1 MISSFFFLLQSMWGM
16 CLVSQSLSQSAQSW
30 VGWACRKEEER
41 SCMGDCLKLVCCP
54 HPTDHWDS
62 SILPRSVLRPNHTFC
77 QVLTV
82 WRLRRAWVGFL
93 MSSWGDWS
101 QIPLFPVFYDNV
113 NVINALTCSDWRV
126 AAFLWWTTQKKQ
138 FSPFP
143 ILLSLCSIDQAP
155 WRAFLAGT
163 VTPCSPVGSGG
174 NWGEEA
180 KACSIGISLR
190 VRVLVE
196 CPLAPWLLVF
206 IFWVHTPQSFSMLL
220 RIYFSLPLC
229 HF

>member
-1 MISSFFFLLQSMWGM
+1 MSTPGLEAAPSSNRRFSHRAECLQVSKSLCAEMQQAPAVVWRSQGPGASYLGVTLDDLKFFLLQYMWSM

-30 VGWACRKEEER
+30 VGWGCRKEEER

-126 AAFLWWTTQKKQ
+126 PAFLWWTTQKK
-138 FSPFP
+138 
-143 ILLSLCSIDQAP
+143 
-155 WRAFLAGT
+155 
-163 VTPCSPVGSGG
+163 
-174 NWGEEA
+174 
-180 KACSIGISLR
+180 
-190 VRVLVE
+190 
-196 CPLAPWLLVF
+196 
-206 IFWVHTPQSFSMLL
+206 
-220 RIYFSLPLC
+220 
-229 HF
+229 